1 MLLLE
6 DRTKQCARLTAPSFP
21 RRRGRFRLPSTER
34 APLIDGSRK
43 RPLRSTT
50 NLNNEPGSWA
60 ARGTPGACC
69 HLPLRTNDRRQ
80 AATRADAEVQAR
92 FPAPKARSQP
102 RRHLMR
108 SAAAMRK
115 PSSNPTVASAGVW
128 SVQQGALERAT
139 ANLDHGKRVAS
150 PGHLTIAEN
159 SSAHRAAWAT
169 RAAWAI
175 EPLGALRRPTSG
187 APRI

>member
-60 ARGTPGACC
+60 ARGTSGACC

-115 PSSNPTVASAGVW
+115 PSSNPTVASARGMVRPAGCVGASDRKPRPWQKGRQPW
-128 SVQQGALERAT
+128 SSHHRRKFVSSQSRL
-139 ANLDHGKRVAS
+139 
-150 PGHLTIAEN
+150 GH
-159 SSAHRAAWAT
+159 SGR
-169 RAAWAI
+169 
-175 EPLGALRRPTSG
+175 LGH
-187 APRI
+187 